1 MHKYKKNEQKFIF
14 RLVFSVFG
22 LRRVAVASRWDCP
35 WAMSV
40 PSKVQP
46 CHSTLGR
53 SPHIRK
59 RVSIFLPKTCLLFA
73 LYMPPTHIGTSLE
86 PDWNLIGTSLE
97 PRRIITD
104 TSSHNHREIIRIK
117 ITNQNL
123 FPFGIFGKPTTRAR
137 VVLKLLSPNM
147 VQDILAR
154 AYLVSVLR
162 QVFEQSKL
170 DIGNPY
176 NLRTTHHTMRKTVYD
191 YVSKTIFHQR

>member
-1 MHKYKKNEQKFIF
+1 M
-14 RLVFSVFG
+14 
-22 LRRVAVASRWDCP
+22 
-35 WAMSV
+35 

-59 RVSIFLPKTCLLFA
+59 QVSIFLPKTCLLFA
-73 LYMPPTHIGTSLE
+73 LYMPPTY
-86 PDWNLIGTSLE
+86 IGTSLE

-123 FPFGIFGKPTTRAR
+123 FPFGIFGEPTTCAR
-137 VVLKLLSPNM
+137 VVLKLLSPNTI
-147 VQDILAR
+147 QDILAR

-176 NLRTTHHTMRKTVYD
+176 NLRTTHHTMRRTVYD
-191 YVSKTIFHQR
+191 YVSKTIFHQRWVI

>member
-1 MHKYKKNEQKFIF
+1 MHIYKRFERKFIF
-14 RLVFSVFG
+14 KLKMLVYG

-59 RVSIFLPKTCLLFA
+59 QVSIFFPKLAYCLPFICHL
-73 LYMPPTHIGTSLE
+73 PTLE
-86 PDWNLIGTSLE
+86 PHWNLIGTSLE

-137 VVLKLLSPNM
+137 IVLKLLSPDM

-154 AYLVSVLR
+154 AYLVGVLR

-170 DIGNPY
+170 DIGQPH
-176 NLRTTHHTMRKTVYD
+176 NLRTTHHTMRRTVYD
-191 YVSKTIFHQR
+191 YVSKTIFHQRWVI